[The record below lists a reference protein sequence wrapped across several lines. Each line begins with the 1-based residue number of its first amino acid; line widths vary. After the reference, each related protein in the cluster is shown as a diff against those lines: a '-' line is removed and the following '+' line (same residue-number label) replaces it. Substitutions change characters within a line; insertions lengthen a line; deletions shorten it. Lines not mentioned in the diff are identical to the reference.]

1 MVVAAQDLASQTPA
15 ASGVVL
21 GLAGAL
27 HVGLGKLQEAIGLVE
42 GMIVAL
48 AMAIPAV
55 AIVLVLLR
63 HPRASGRPS
72 GDRPRRC
79 DRGSP

>member
-42 GMIVAL
+42 GMIVGLAL
-48 AMAIPAV
+48 VIPAV

-63 HPRASGRPS
+63 HPRASGRPT
-72 GDRPRRC
+72 GVTA
-79 DRGSP
+79 GSP

>member
-27 HVGLGKLQEAIGLVE
+27 HVGLGKLEAIGLVE
-42 GMIVAL
+42 GMIVGLAL
-48 AMAIPAV
+48 VIPAV

-63 HPRASGRPS
+63 HPRASGRPT
-72 GDRPRRC
+72 GVTA
-79 DRGSP
+79 GSP

>member
-27 HVGLGKLQEAIGLVE
+27 HVGLGKLEAIGLVE

-63 HPRASGRPS
+63 HPRASGRPT
-72 GDRPRRC
+72 GVTA
-79 DRGSP
+79 GSP